1 MPINDPV
8 LKRLAIDTLSKALVQ
23 DTSAKVR
30 AEAAIALGKMKD
42 DRAIQ
47 ALCLA
52 QAEELDPVVRQQ
64 ITAAIG
70 DIGEVLMT
78 GDRIINT
85 SGGDYL
91 ESGDKVKGAQIKVNL
106 SQDLAQSAAQIQDLL
121 TQLQNAGITVD
132 EAQENVAEDIAKQA
146 AADPTV
152 KAKLLKWGQSLGDAT
167 VTDVVKGVV
176 KLALRSAGL
185 PLP

>member
-1 MPINDPV
+1 MPIHDPI
-8 LKRLAIDTLSKALVQ
+8 LRLLAIETLSRSLMQ
-23 DTSAKVR
+23 DNSPEVR
-30 AEAAIALGKMKD
+30 AASAVALGKIKD
-42 DRAIQ
+42 DQAIR

-52 QAEELDPVVRQQ
+52 QAQELDPSVRQQ

-70 DIGEVLMT
+70 DIGEVFMT

-85 SGGDYL
+85 GGGDYL
-91 ESGDKVKGAQIKVNL
+91 EAGDKVQGTQIKVNL

-121 TQLQNAGITVD
+121 THLQKAGITVD
-132 EAQENVAEDIAKQA
+132 AAQTKVAEDIAKQA
-146 AADPTV
+146 EADPTV
-152 KAKLLKWGQSLGDAT
+152 KAQLLKWGQSLGDAT